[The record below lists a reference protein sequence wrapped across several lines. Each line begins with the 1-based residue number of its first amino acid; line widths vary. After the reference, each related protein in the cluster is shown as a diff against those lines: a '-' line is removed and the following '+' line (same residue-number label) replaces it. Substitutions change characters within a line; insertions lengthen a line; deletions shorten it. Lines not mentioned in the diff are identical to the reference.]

1 MITTGEP
8 AYCHTG
14 PHRSTQED
22 KLAGTKEF
30 NHQNLLLILITARLL
45 HHQPVQSSVVLT
57 LTDWTCSVSDK
68 CQVKLQHLSSEIL
81 SEKHFLV
88 TNSEQLKIDKN
99 FFTASGHWS
108 FGKLCLE
115 VHMGTPDSEV
125 PIV

>member
-30 NHQNLLLILITARLL
+30 NHHNLLLILITARLL
-45 HHQPVQSSVVLT
+45 LSPVWSCDSPT
-57 LTDWTCSVSDK
+57 LTDWTCSASDK

-81 SEKHFLV
+81 SEKHFLL

-108 FGKLCLE
+108 FGKLCLK
-115 VHMGTPDSEV
+115 VHMGTPSSEV